1 MINESSVMNSRVDEN
16 ELELTITNYND
27 QKETWTLDWMRRYD
41 NENEQRLWWLPMKMT
56 LRKNGLW
63 SECEGILAKLVTAQV
78 DQPDD
83 VVAYQSLD
91 SEIVFGSFEIVWT
104 RITHE
109 L

>member
-1 MINESSVMNSRVDEN
+1 
-16 ELELTITNYND
+16 
-27 QKETWTLDWMRRYD
+27 
-41 NENEQRLWWLPMKMT
+41 MKMT

-91 SEIVFGSFEIVWT
+91 SESDYGSFEIV
-104 RITHE
+104 
-109 L
+109 